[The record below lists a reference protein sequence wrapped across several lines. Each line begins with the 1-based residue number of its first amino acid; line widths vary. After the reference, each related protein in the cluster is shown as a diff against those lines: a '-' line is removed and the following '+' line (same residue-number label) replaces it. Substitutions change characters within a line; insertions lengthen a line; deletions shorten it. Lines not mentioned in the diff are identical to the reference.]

1 MKKVLSFTFSDFAD
15 IIKDKAG
22 QGRKSLVQGRR
33 MAFAVIIKEFF
44 HKLIFLTFRS
54 LLLFH

>member
-33 MAFAVIIKEFF
+33 MAFAVLIKEFF
-44 HKLIFLTFRS
+44 
-54 LLLFH
+54 